1 MRGRASSTPKVP
13 WETVTG
19 SVTPRASQSVS
30 ASRSNVKAHA
40 ARAPC
45 GQAAAVTLAGTRSGR
60 GGTVPRDGEPEPEH
74 APAGLVG
81 AERSP
86 TGRFGEVQPAKPMR
100 PDPVGVWYFDENGSM
115 NAGSCSTMTFG
126 K

>member
-13 WETVTG
+13 CETVTG

-45 GQAAAVTLAGTRSGR
+45 GQAAAVTLAGTRSRR

-74 APAGLVG
+74 APAGLIG

-86 TGRFGEVQPAKPMR
+86 HRKIRRGPARQAHTPGSGWRAVLGGER
-100 PDPVGVWYFDENGSM
+100 LD
-115 NAGSCSTMTFG
+115 
-126 K
+126 